1 MTKRNARDRLILR
14 AISVTLVILI
24 VGFGLA
30 WMYIQREER
39 MNREINFLTLSSVA
53 ISRDGHSMSAGIAIR
68 TSAADA
74 EWAKANQGVLEQA
87 MKSALLEV
95 DPVKVREPGGLKN
108 LQETLRVTSNATLQ
122 TTRVQEVIVT
132 DFLVSEGDM

>member
-39 MNREINFLTLSSVA
+39 MSREINFLTLSSVA

-95 DPVKVREPGGLKN
+95 DPVKVRQPGGLKN